1 MLSSSHHKI
10 TDLAIPGASPRPTGP
25 GSTPQN
31 CETRACLW
39 VPETLFT
46 SRDLLIFVEEAA
58 EAVVSFDL
66 GDVGRC
72 AVGERPCGG
81 CLPQTAVRTMII
93 VVLEL
98 AQHRQRRVA
107 G

>member
-1 MLSSSHHKI
+1 MNGTAAPLRSRKRH
-10 TDLAIPGASPRPTGP
+10 PGG
-25 GSTPQN
+25 
-31 CETRACLW
+31 LW

-58 EAVVSFDL
+58 QAVVSFDL

-81 CLPQTAVRTMII
+81 CLPQRLSRSSWKLRWRSLT
-93 VVLEL
+93 
-98 AQHRQRRVA
+98 
-107 G
+107 

>member
-1 MLSSSHHKI
+1 MNGTAAPLRSRKRH
-10 TDLAIPGASPRPTGP
+10 PGG
-25 GSTPQN
+25 
-31 CETRACLW
+31 LW

-72 AVGERPCGG
+72 AVGGAPVRGLPASEVVPVFVEFEVAVPHLRP
-81 CLPQTAVRTMII
+81 AWW
-93 VVLEL
+93 
-98 AQHRQRRVA
+98 
-107 G
+107 